1 MNSRIYL
8 QPDAVPTQ
16 DDIRTANRIFRHF
29 GKEVTF
35 LQRQDVDFPDITMN
49 RLRWAISNFTNGEE
63 EIVLSKEIIKS
74 PNVIIDF
81 ANFDG
86 DEDDSVRL
94 FQELFEANE
103 EIANLV
109 LVKKS
114 EKVEEFAKEN
124 QNKAKRKK

>member
-114 EKVEEFAKEN
+114 EKVEEFAKES

>member
-63 EIVLSKEIIKS
+63 ETVLSKEIAKS

-81 ANFDG
+81 SNFDG
-86 DEDDSVRL
+86 DEGDSVRL

-114 EKVEEFAKEN
+114 EQVEEFAKKN
-124 QNKAKRKK
+124 QNKARRKK